1 MLEND
6 SGSCCICRGRKCSIE
21 VGELEKKYK
30 DWQKKLHPD
39 LVHSKTQVTL
49 GLCCFVFFY
58 IKYHSP
64 LKIKY
69 LVNLLFLN

>member
-6 SGSCCICRGRKCSIE
+6 SGSFCLCRGRKCSIE
-21 VGELEKKYK
+21 VEELEKKYK

-49 GLCCFVFFY
+49 FF
-58 IKYHSP
+58 
-64 LKIKY
+64 
-69 LVNLLFLN
+69 FFF